1 MARKKLNK
9 ILAWTLAATMAVS
22 PVNLTWASES
32 TDLFSD
38 SSENAESV
46 EASVGE
52 DDSLQQEE
60 QGTIVSA
67 GGRKR

>member
-52 DDSLQQEE
+52 DD
-60 QGTIVSA
+60 
-67 GGRKR
+67 